1 MAGLLPLTQQESELR
16 IADFLLDVPP
26 YGAAHGATRCTDRS
40 VARDAAG
47 RASSLNMGMREDAK
61 PKTFCDFSKNVFF
74 VAASTNNS
82 EQASDSSADR
92 RDLFSRSFQTILLV
106 SLS

>member
-47 RASSLNMGMREDAK
+47 RASSLNAGRREAE
-61 PKTFCDFSKNVFF
+61 NVFRF
-74 VAASTNNS
+74 F
-82 EQASDSSADR
+82 EKRFLR
-92 RDLFSRSFQTILLV
+92 RCINE
-106 SLS
+106 